1 MSVRDINKFEREL
14 GFVLMAPNIRKV
26 VAQLAN
32 YNQNDNEKDNF
43 YISYIEI
50 VFFYLSK
57 NFIVLCFAWC
67 TSPRY
72 YNNAVIDCTV
82 CVQKL
87 HRFLTRLHDLP

>member
-14 GFVLMAPNIRKV
+14 AFVLMAPNIRKV

-57 NFIVLCFAWC
+57 NFIVLYFAWC

-72 YNNAVIDCTV
+72 YNNAVIDCTA